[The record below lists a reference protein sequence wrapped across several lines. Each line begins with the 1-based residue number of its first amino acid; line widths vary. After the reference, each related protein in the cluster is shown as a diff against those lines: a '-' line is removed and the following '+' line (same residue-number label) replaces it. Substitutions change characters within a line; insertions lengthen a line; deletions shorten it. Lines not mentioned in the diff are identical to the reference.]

1 MILNDKQ
8 HKKPAQ
14 LVIIDTAT
22 MRMTQYCGKI
32 KGDTVVMNTNETP
45 LKYIKESIQNFRLNK
60 PQAGD

>member
-1 MILNDKQ
+1 MGMYYNQPKEAA
-8 HKKPAQ
+8 K
-14 LVIIDTAT
+14 LVLIDTAT
-22 MRMTQYCGKI
+22 MQMTQYCGKI